1 MKLVSVVVQ
10 AYNSADT
17 ICDTLESIKAQ
28 TYSNIELIISDDKSG
43 DNTIEVA
50 KAWMEENKN
59 VFPSMKLITTEQNT
73 GIPGNNNRALKQV
86 TGDYVE
92 FLAADD
98 YMMPEA
104 IAECVAFCEKNP
116 KTIPVARV
124 RLFSEDACDFTPVQ
138 KYCDRCYAFAG
149 LEYKEQYKQLL
160 MQNMVVAPAA
170 SFYPTEL
177 MCELEGFDEAY
188 RCFEDYP
195 MNLKL
200 MKHGYRFGFLD
211 KELIGYRISAKSITG
226 SSDLSPV
233 KKDETKLFFREKMW
247 YMIQAGMGWEAIK
260 QSRYWIKMA
269 LKKGKKV

>member
-28 TYSNIELIISDDKSG
+28 TYSNIELIVSDDKSK
-43 DNTIEVA
+43 DNTVEVA
-50 KAWMEENKN
+50 RAWVEENKDAFAA
-59 VFPSMKLITTEQNT
+59 VKVITTEQNT

-86 TGDYVE
+86 TGEYVE

-98 YMMPEA
+98 KMMPDA
-104 IAECVAFCEKNP
+104 VAEYVAFCESNP
-116 KTIPVARV
+116 KVIPIARV
-124 RLFSEDACDFTPVQ
+124 KLFSEEPCDFTSVQ
-138 KYCDRCYAFAG
+138 EYCDRCYVFAG
-149 LEYKEQYKQLL
+149 LAYKDQYRQLL
-160 MQNMVVAPAA
+160 MQNKVVAPAA
-170 SFYPTEL
+170 AFYPMEL
-177 MCELEGFDEAY
+177 MREVKGFDEAY

-195 MNLKL
+195 VNLKL
-200 MKHGYRFGFLD
+200 MKRGYRFGLLD

-247 YMIQAGMGWEAIK
+247 YMIQAGMGWEAVK

-269 LKKGKKV
+269 WKKG

>member
-28 TYSNIELIISDDKSG
+28 TYPNIELIISDDKSK
-43 DNTIEVA
+43 DNTVEVA
-50 KAWMEENKN
+50 KAWIEKN
-59 VFPSMKLITTEQNT
+59 ESAFVSMKLITTEQNT

-86 TGDYVE
+86 TGEYVE

-98 YMMPEA
+98 YMVPEA
-104 IAECVAFCEKNP
+104 IAEYVDFCERNS
-116 KTIPVARV
+116 KTVPIARV
-124 RLFSEDACDFTPVQ
+124 RLFSDDPCDFTSVQ
-138 KYCDRCYAFAG
+138 KYCDKCYEFAK

-170 SFYPTEL
+170 AFYSMEL
-177 MCELEGFDEAY
+177 MREVKGFDEAY

-200 MKHGYRFGFLD
+200 MKQGYCFGFID
-211 KELIGYRISAKSITG
+211 KELIVYRISAKSITG

-233 KKDETKLFFREKMW
+233 KRDETKLFFREKMW

-260 QSRYWIKMA
+260 QSKYWIKMA
-269 LKKGKKV
+269 LKKG